1 MKPIEVDISTP
12 EIELYLARTIEKG
25 YRTPDAE
32 LSPTSENPVQNKV
45 VTAAL
50 NDLEETVE
58 ERAAAKLDKTSVV
71 QDMKDPSSTT
81 VISTAALQTLLNS
94 LQNLISQKAPLTSP
108 RFTACLDLDSS
119 TSLFDGARALV
130 SGEGNQIVLNLMNYN
145 GDSGIT
151 VRGLSNP
158 TQDSDVATK
167 AYVDA
172 IAYVDSE
179 DEV

>member
-1 MKPIEVDISTP
+1 M
-12 EIELYLARTIEKG
+12 
-25 YRTPDAE
+25 
-32 LSPTSENPVQNKV
+32 
-45 VTAAL
+45 
-50 NDLEETVE
+50 
-58 ERAAAKLDKTSVV
+58 
-71 QDMKDPSSTT
+71 
-81 VISTAALQTLLNS
+81 LLNS
-94 LQNLISQKAPLTSP
+94 LQNLISQKAPLASP
-108 RFTACLDLDSS
+108 RFTARLDLDSS